1 MVMPGWNE
9 FDCQY
14 ENLSIWYATSKQ
26 VQGYYCVLSS
36 LMIQWVMVLN
46 QGINPKKTTQNPW
59 LIPACFIPSNSTRLF
74 FSFALSTHLFLVHNA
89 SGPRAVGAMLAGR
102 VLPN

>member
-26 VQGYYCVLSS
+26 VQGYYIVSFPA
-36 LMIQWVMVLN
+36 LMIQWVLVLN
-46 QGINPKKTTQNPW
+46 QGIDPIKTLPKT
-59 LIPACFIPSNSTRLF
+59 L
-74 FSFALSTHLFLVHNA
+74 
-89 SGPRAVGAMLAGR
+89 G
-102 VLPN
+102 